1 MPLYGVLA
9 VPLWFALYAA
19 LSIVHAMSSAAVS
32 ASASN
37 RVDTGT
43 AALHDVCVLRES
55 TRSTRTVDDHMMSIL

>member
-9 VPLWFALYAA
+9 VPLCIASYTA
-19 LSIVHAMSSAAVS
+19 LSIVHAMASDAVS

-43 AALHDVCVLRES
+43 AALHDACVLRES
-55 TRSTRTVDDHMMSIL
+55 TRGTRTVDDHMMSIL